1 MSGND
6 WSTHPFPPDHHLH
19 FSPLRRIQEHQ
30 DSDGVTHLV
39 LVQTEE
45 MSCGIACAAMLI
57 DLWHRASTPG
67 GPEFERRL
75 KEIAGRFPGS
85 MVEQDRIWG
94 SQGPNSHHEGSQVTN
109 IERLLLHEHIP
120 ITAVW
125 HGWRERTGT
134 NALER
139 PRIRHRPALLLWGWY
154 DAAGQTRSGGHFTV
168 AARVTTAGRIVILDP
183 WDGSM
188 SEITR
193 TQRYKV
199 SGMLDAAV
207 YTG

>member
-1 MSGND
+1 MSGTD
-6 WSTHPFPPDHHLH
+6 WSTHPFPPNQHLH
-19 FSPLRRIQEHQ
+19 FSPLRRIQEHR
-30 DSDGVTHLV
+30 DSDGVLHNV

-45 MSCGIACAAMLI
+45 MSCGIAAAAMLI
-57 DLWHRASTPG
+57 DIWHGAATPG
-67 GPEFERRL
+67 GPDFEMRL
-75 KEIAGRFPGS
+75 KQIAGRFPGS
-85 MVEQDRIWG
+85 MVEQDKIWG

-120 ITAVW
+120 ITGVW

-134 NALER
+134 NALAAG
-139 PRIRHRPALLLWGWY
+139 RIRHRPALLLWGWY
-154 DAAGQTRSGGHFTV
+154 DAAGQNRNGGHFTV
-168 AARVTTAGRIVILDP
+168 AARVTRSGRIVILDP
-183 WDGSM
+183 WDGSL

-193 TQRYKV
+193 TQRYQT